1 LKKIQYRLDI
11 RLREDPSDPSG
22 GLNEMDYPGAS
33 KYGPIFTHE
42 SESADGPIY
51 ISIGF
56 NKDVLPSSTV
66 QDLQSSLGYVSL
78 DEVPMPGFNYPSGWD
93 IYPQTP
99 SSSFKDGVTIVSY
112 QNGRLHF
119 KVNTRFFAV
128 YGRLRR
134 VKVPAGGST
143 PKHAYFQVRKDINGL
158 IDVNM
163 PLAMLA

>member
-1 LKKIQYRLDI
+1 M
-11 RLREDPSDPSG
+11 REDPSDPSG

-33 KYGPIFTHE
+33 KYGHMFTHH
-42 SESADGPIY
+42 SESVDGPIS
-51 ISIGF
+51 ISIRF
-56 NKDVLPSSTV
+56 YKDILPSSTV
-66 QDLQSSLGYVSL
+66 QDLQSSLGYVAL
-78 DEVPMPGFNYPSGWD
+78 QKVPMPGFNYPSGWD

-99 SSSFKDGVTIVSY
+99 YSSFKDGVTIVSF

-128 YGRLRR
+128 YGKLRH
-134 VKVPAGGST
+134 VKVPSDAST
-143 PKHAYFQVRKDINGL
+143 PNYAYFQVRRDINGF

>member
-1 LKKIQYRLDI
+1 MQYRLDI
-11 RLREDPSDPSG
+11 RLREVPSDPSG
-22 GLNEMDYPGAS
+22 GLNEMDYPGS
-33 KYGPIFTHE
+33 SIHGPTFTHY
-42 SESADGPIY
+42 SQSLDGPTY

-66 QDLQSSLGYVSL
+66 QDLQSSLRYVAL
-78 DEVPMPGFNYPSGWD
+78 NEVPMPGFNYPYGWD

-119 KVNTRFFAV
+119 KVNTSFFAV
-128 YGRLRR
+128 YGRLRH
-134 VKVPAGGST
+134 VYVPPDAST
-143 PKHAYFQVRKDINGL
+143 PKYAYFQVRRDINGL

-163 PLAMLA
+163 PLVMLA